1 MTNLQRRWRHRG
13 LVVLACAGWIGGCDE
28 YEFPEDATMIAVG
41 DSILS
46 WHKEDGDSIPEV
58 AGRELGAVMGN
69 ASEPGAPLLGD
80 DDWTIPNQYRS
91 GPWSWVVI
99 NGGANDL
106 MDECDCRNCGSVM
119 DRILSADGTAGELR
133 RLADRAVSE
142 GARVAVVGYMN
153 LLPDSEESPRC
164 NDELDTLHERQRA
177 MTDAMPNA
185 VYVSA
190 AEVMDGTDARMYD
203 DDKLHPSVRGSRG
216 VGLLLAETMA
226 EAEAQMEADSE

>member
-1 MTNLQRRWRHRG
+1 MINLHERWRRPC
-13 LVVLACAGWIGGCDE
+13 LLFFACAGLTSACDE

-58 AGRELGAVMGN
+58 AGRQLGSVMGN

-80 DDWTIPNQYRS
+80 DDWTIPNQYRE

-119 DRILSADGTAGELR
+119 DRILSADGDSGGLR

-164 NDELDTLHERQRA
+164 NDELDTLRDRQRA
-177 MTDAMPNA
+177 MTDSMPDAFFVNA
-185 VYVSA
+185 A
-190 AEVMDGTDARMYD
+190 DVMDGTNARMYD

-216 VGLLLAETMA
+216 VGLLLAEIMT
-226 EAEAQMEADSE
+226 EANAGMEADSE

>member
-1 MTNLQRRWRHRG
+1 MDLHGRG
-13 LVVLACAGWIGGCDE
+13 RDPWLLLLACAGLVGACDE
-28 YEFPEDATMIAVG
+28 YEFPSDATMLAVG

-46 WHKEDGDSIPEV
+46 WHKEVGDSIPQV

-80 DDWTIPNQYRS
+80 DDWTIPIQYRT

-106 MDECDCRNCGSVM
+106 MDECDCRNCDTVM
-119 DRILSADGTAGELR
+119 NRILSPDGDAGGLR
-133 RLADRAVSE
+133 RLAERAVSE

-164 NDELDTLHERQRA
+164 NDELDDLRARQRA
-177 MTDAMPNA
+177 MADSMPNA

-216 VGLLLAETMA
+216 IGLLLAETMI
-226 EAEAQMEADSE
+226 EADAEMGAESE